1 MSAGARDAT
10 ATTTAGAI
18 ARRLRDAGCRWAF
31 GIPGGEVLAIMAA
44 LDAEGIEFVLA
55 KHENCAGF
63 MAEGTHRVTGAP
75 GVLVAT
81 IGPGVSNAVNAIANA
96 QQDRVPLVFLTG
108 CLDAAEEATYTH
120 QVFDHAQVLRP
131 LVKATFRADPASIA
145 TVIDKAVALA
155 MDHPRGPVHVDIP
168 IGAATAPAAPAI
180 VPRRADPLPTAPAP
194 GPALEQARAWL
205 AEARRPVA
213 VVGLEAIAHGAEDA
227 FRDFVHR
234 HRIPA
239 IATYKAKGVL
249 DETRDPWS
257 LGGAGLSPVADRML
271 LPLLAGSD
279 LVLLAGYDPIEQ
291 RIGWR
296 QPWAE
301 GARVVE
307 FCSSANTHYMHQA
320 ALSFVCDVGA
330 GLRALGE
337 GVAGGS
343 QWRPA
348 EVAELRGRLRAAYRP
363 DEEWGPAAICDVA
376 RRILPDDTIATT
388 DAGAHRIL
396 FSQVWDCRLPG
407 TLFQSTGLCTMG
419 CSLPLAAGAKLAAP
433 DRVVACFVGDGCLE
447 MVLGELATLRDR
459 ALKVVF
465 LVFVD
470 ESLAL
475 IELKQRGSQLPSL
488 GVGFG
493 GTDFAAVARAMGG
506 EGHEVS
512 DRAGLEAALRR
523 ALAAESFSV
532 IACRIPQRSYDGRI

>member
-1 MSAGARDAT
+1 
-10 ATTTAGAI
+10 
-18 ARRLRDAGCRWAF
+18 
-31 GIPGGEVLAIMAA
+31 
-44 LDAEGIEFVLA
+44 
-55 KHENCAGF
+55 
-63 MAEGTHRVTGAP
+63 
-75 GVLVAT
+75 
-81 IGPGVSNAVNAIANA
+81 
-96 QQDRVPLVFLTG
+96 
-108 CLDAAEEATYTH
+108 
-120 QVFDHAQVLRP
+120 
-131 LVKATFRADPASIA
+131 
-145 TVIDKAVALA
+145 
-155 MDHPRGPVHVDIP
+155 
-168 IGAATAPAAPAI
+168 
-180 VPRRADPLPTAPAP
+180 
-194 GPALEQARAWL
+194 
-205 AEARRPVA
+205 
-213 VVGLEAIAHGAEDA
+213 
-227 FRDFVHR
+227 
-234 HRIPA
+234 
-239 IATYKAKGVL
+239 
-249 DETRDPWS
+249 
-257 LGGAGLSPVADRML
+257 ML

-307 FCSSANTHYMHQA
+307 FCSVANTHYMHQA

-337 GVAGGS
+337 GVAGAS

-459 ALKVVF
+459 ALKVIF

-506 EGHEVS
+506 EGHEVG

-523 ALAAESFSV
+523 ALAADRFSV
-532 IACRIPQRSYDGRI
+532 IACRIPARSYDGRI